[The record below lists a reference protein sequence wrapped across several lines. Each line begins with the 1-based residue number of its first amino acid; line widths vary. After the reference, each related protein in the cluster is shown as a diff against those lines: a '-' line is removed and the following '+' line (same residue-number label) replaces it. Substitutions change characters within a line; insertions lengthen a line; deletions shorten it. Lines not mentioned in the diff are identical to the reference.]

1 MGAQNSAAVADNGIQ
16 NLNRSDIITVQLK
29 KESYY
34 EGQVVEGLIIFEP
47 KKNMVFNDI
56 LIKFHQSEYFVYVV
70 DEKTTI
76 SDLNSYTFFEKA
88 INAGSYL
95 NMSPGPGGMIQLQPG
110 SYKIPFQFTLPNNI
124 PPSFEYPFRNRRAS
138 LRYIFTAQVLSP
150 YEKTVTESYIWIKAR
165 PINIPDQIKHENY
178 VTVKN
183 VGIVSRGKS
192 GIAIFTMANNY
203 RINDMLPFTI
213 DIYNEDCGVQ
223 VKEVKISVK
232 RIVTFVKEGKEY
244 QQRTAILRK
253 RYPCLCDKNS
263 KNSFH
268 YDDIQLRDN
277 ELKDADYNRSLN
289 PYPFIDD
296 LNLLMPNIRSKFIKC
311 EYSLKATSY
320 FDLSV
325 FGKNRPRVE
334 MPIYITHQLQ
344 KEFDYE
350 KNTNQY
356 NGQGQEF
363 AVRDFN
369 RGFNANNNNPFE
381 NNNNNNNWGNN
392 NNNNNNP
399 WGNNNNNNNN
409 NNPWGNNNNN
419 NNNNNNWG
427 NNNNNNN
434 WGNDNRSKTT
444 VSNNQ
449 VSAAGSKKYSY
460 EAYIATKN
468 LNKPNQNNN
477 KNDWQSKSMFQPSN
491 NFGNNNSWENNNNNP
506 WGNNNNNNR
515 NNDPWGNNNNNRNN
529 DPWGNNNNNNRNND
543 PWGNNNNNRN
553 NDPWGNNNNNRNN
566 DPWGNNNNNNRN
578 NNPWGN
584 NNNGPPRYGPGNNG
598 SANPYGGGSNDFPSL
613 DKINSNN
620 NGPNNPPPN
629 PFGNN
634 NNQPPNP
641 FGNNNNRPPNPFG
654 NNNNPP
660 PNPFGNNNNQPPNP
674 FGNNNNQ
681 PPNPFGNNNNQPP
694 NPFGNNNNQPQNP
707 FGGNSGPSPYQSSY
721 PGF

>member
-409 NNPWGNNNNN
+409 NNWGN
-419 NNNNNNWG
+419 

-491 NFGNNNSWENNNNNP
+491 NFGSNNSWENNNNNNP

-515 NNDPWGNNNNNRNN
+515 NNDPWGNNN
-529 DPWGNNNNNNRNND
+529 RNND

-553 NDPWGNNNNNRNN
+553 NDPWG
-566 DPWGNNNNNNRN
+566 NNNNNRN

-681 PPNPFGNNNNQPP
+681 PPNPFGNNNNQP
-694 NPFGNNNNQPQNP
+694 QNP